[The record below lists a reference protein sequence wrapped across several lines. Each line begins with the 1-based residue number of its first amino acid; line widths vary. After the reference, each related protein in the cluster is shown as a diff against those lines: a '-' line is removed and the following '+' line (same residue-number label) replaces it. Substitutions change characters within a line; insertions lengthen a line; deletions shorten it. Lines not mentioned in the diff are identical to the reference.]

1 MISALF
7 CVASAIYFEARGE
20 PIEGQAAVAWVIYHR
35 TATHG
40 YPDTACGVTH
50 EDEHRRNECQF
61 SFMCDGKREDV
72 YDDWAYAKALMVTM
86 LTAGGFITDPTG
98 GATHYH
104 ATRVRPWWAAEL
116 ERTTRIDNHIF
127 YRGE

>member
-35 TATHG
+35 TAAPG
-40 YPDTACGVTH
+40 YPDTACEVVT
-50 EDEHRRNECQF
+50 EDEHRRNQCQF
-61 SFMCDGKREDV
+61 SFMCDGKREDIH
-72 YDDWAYAKALMVTM
+72 DEWAYAKALLVTM
-86 LTAGGFITDPTG
+86 ATAGNFLPDPTG

-104 ATRVRPWWAAEL
+104 ATKVRPWWATEL
-116 ERTTRIDNHIF
+116 KRTTRIDNHIF
-127 YRGE
+127 YRGR

>member
-35 TATHG
+35 TASWR
-40 YPDTACGVTH
+40 YPDTACEVIN
-50 EDEHRRNECQF
+50 EDEQRRDRCQF
-61 SFMCDGKREDV
+61 SFMCDGLREDV
-72 YDDWAYAKALMVTM
+72 HDDWAYAKALVVTM
-86 LTAGGFITDPTG
+86 LTAGNFISDPTG

-104 ATRVRPWWAAEL
+104 ATKVQPWWATEL
-116 ERTTRIDNHIF
+116 ERTTRIENHIF
-127 YRGE
+127 YRGR

>member
-35 TATHG
+35 TASER
-40 YPDTACGVTH
+40 YPDTACEVVT
-50 EDEHRRNECQF
+50 EDEQRKHQCQF
-61 SFMCDGKREDV
+61 SFMCDGLREDV
-72 YDDWAYAKALMVTM
+72 HDDWAYTKALLVTM
-86 LTAGGFITDPTG
+86 LTAGNFISDPTD